1 MGNKAKKIL
10 SLVAAATM
18 ATAVLSMTACNG
30 GYYKNDLLDDFVS
43 SPKTLATSNG
53 GFAVEKDGYIYFI
66 NGEEDYTAKNKFG
79 KVVKGSLM
87 RISAADLEA
96 ENYENTVT
104 VVPSL
109 FAAQDMNAGIFIY
122 GDYVYYAT
130 PTKDKNMKGDVE
142 NSWIDFKRSRLDGK
156 TSKDYYFRLE
166 SNSTVY
172 RFVEEDGVVY
182 CLYQEGNNLISYN
195 TKTEKH
201 TTLVEG
207 GTYYFDT
214 TDATS
219 PIVYYTMPVVYRADS
234 AQSTTASYN
243 QLYAVNAAATAKEN
257 SKEASYT
264 VYEGE
269 TAIKTYDFDED
280 YLEASGVDLKDY
292 TEYPYVNL
300 GRLLLDG
307 IGDDASEY
315 TQFNN
320 AAEVNDPRPTY
331 YYTYTISHSANDGV
345 YFKRKA
351 SGGYDTTDKLY
362 YVAYE
367 QATDTAWKTIAGN
380 DSVAK
385 VSRETANANATALYE
400 IDGNGVHSYLY
411 VSGSKIIRAT
421 VNADGVADL
430 VTVVSNASSPKLWK
444 TDGDYL
450 YYYATGTNG
459 YSINRIYYKGSADDY
474 NPLIKAY
481 ETVTLDYV
489 DVNNAWYAPE
499 MFGNTLLYSNAQSY
513 GNGAT
518 AYNYIYA
525 AKVGTDAEIETRN
538 KKYNAVVGTDEDD
551 KGYIA
556 EYDENADL
564 GKAMRYFF
572 RTGAKGES
580 SLFEAVR
587 NEYTKYQKEQ
597 YDVFVALFEEGAEGQ
612 LSLESEFIR
621 QVGAMK
627 ASDAEAIA
635 ESWKNYL
642 RQPDP
647 VEEKEE
653 KGLSTAVIIII
664 VAAVV
669 LVVAAGV
676 LVPVIILYK
685 KKVARRK
692 EAEATVNA
700 YKRKRVDTTDDKTI
714 DVYADDE
721 PAEEATEEAVEEVV
735 EETVE
740 EAVEAVEET
749 VEETA
754 EVAEETTEAPVEEKT
769 EE

>member
-1 MGNKAKKIL
+1 
-10 SLVAAATM
+10 
-18 ATAVLSMTACNG
+18 
-30 GYYKNDLLDDFVS
+30 
-43 SPKTLATSNG
+43 
-53 GFAVEKDGYIYFI
+53 
-66 NGEEDYTAKNKFG
+66 
-79 KVVKGSLM
+79 
-87 RISAADLEA
+87 
-96 ENYENTVT
+96 
-104 VVPSL
+104 
-109 FAAQDMNAGIFIY
+109 
-122 GDYVYYAT
+122 
-130 PTKDKNMKGDVE
+130 
-142 NSWIDFKRSRLDGK
+142 
-156 TSKDYYFRLE
+156 
-166 SNSTVY
+166 
-172 RFVEEDGVVY
+172 
-182 CLYQEGNNLISYN
+182 
-195 TKTEKH
+195 
-201 TTLVEG
+201 
-207 GTYYFDT
+207 
-214 TDATS
+214 
-219 PIVYYTMPVVYRADS
+219 
-234 AQSTTASYN
+234 
-243 QLYAVNAAATAKEN
+243 
-257 SKEASYT
+257 
-264 VYEGE
+264 
-269 TAIKTYDFDED
+269 
-280 YLEASGVDLKDY
+280 
-292 TEYPYVNL
+292 
-300 GRLLLDG
+300 
-307 IGDDASEY
+307 
-315 TQFNN
+315 
-320 AAEVNDPRPTY
+320 
-331 YYTYTISHSANDGV
+331 
-345 YFKRKA
+345 
-351 SGGYDTTDKLY
+351 
-362 YVAYE
+362 
-367 QATDTAWKTIAGN
+367 
-380 DSVAK
+380 
-385 VSRETANANATALYE
+385 
-400 IDGNGVHSYLY
+400 
-411 VSGSKIIRAT
+411 
-421 VNADGVADL
+421 
-430 VTVVSNASSPKLWK
+430 
-444 TDGDYL
+444 
-450 YYYATGTNG
+450 
-459 YSINRIYYKGSADDY
+459 
-474 NPLIKAY
+474 
-481 ETVTLDYV
+481 
-489 DVNNAWYAPE
+489 

-525 AKVGTDAEIETRN
+525 AKVGTDAEIKARN

-664 VAAVV
+664 VAAIV

-676 LVPVIILYK
+676 LVPVIILHK